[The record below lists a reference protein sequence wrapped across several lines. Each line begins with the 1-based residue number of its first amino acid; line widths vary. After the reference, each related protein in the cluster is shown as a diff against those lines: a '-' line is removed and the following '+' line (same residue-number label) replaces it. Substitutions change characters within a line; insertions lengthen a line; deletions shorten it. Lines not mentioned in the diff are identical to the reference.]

1 MNSSDA
7 RLFELALKKQ
17 RIQFTSD
24 QLRERLARSAS
35 IVPPICDGVDQLRLG
50 WHWLKA
56 RPAIPVAIGVAL
68 VVSRP
73 RGVWRW
79 TRRAFGAWQTWRRA
93 RGMLDSALNFT
104 ATRSAPR

>member
-17 RIQFTSD
+17 RVQFASD
-24 QLRERLARSAS
+24 QIRARLAHNAL
-35 IVPPICDGVDQLRLG
+35 IVPPLCDGVDQVRHGWRWLRQ
-50 WHWLKA
+50 
-56 RPAIPVAIGVAL
+56 RPAIPVAVGVAL
-68 VVSRP
+68 IVSRP

-93 RGMLDSALNFT
+93 RNMLESALEL
-104 ATRSAPR
+104 TRPAPR

>member
-17 RIQFTSD
+17 RIQFASE
-24 QLRERLARSAS
+24 QLRARFAYNTL
-35 IVPPICDGVDQLRLG
+35 IVPPLCDGVDQVRLG
-50 WHWLKA
+50 WRWLRQ

-93 RGMLDSALNFT
+93 RALLESALN
-104 ATRSAPR
+104 ATRPVPR